1 MKEVKPSKLK
11 LNKDVVT
18 ILSNVQLQQVKG
30 GDKDLPWGSF
40 YSVWGCDT
48 ITCCSFPSCSIW

>member
-1 MKEVKPSKLK
+1 MKEVKPSKLT
-11 LNKDVVT
+11 LNKKAIT
-18 ILSNVQLQQVKG
+18 ILSNVQQQQVQG
-30 GDKDLPWGSF
+30 GYKDLPISSF